1 MKYKVEMNID
11 LTIYTYASVI
21 QEAFD
26 KVIEDLIDE
35 FVNESKLISALTI
48 NKISI
53 EPVEGENNG
62 WNNKKKNKSRK
73 NNNRRG
79 LEYKRTNSH

>member
-62 WNNKKKNKSRK
+62 
-73 NNNRRG
+73 
-79 LEYKRTNSH
+79 

>member
-35 FVNESKLISALTI
+35 FVNKSKLITALTI

-53 EPVEGENNG
+53 EHAEGENNG
-62 WNNKKKNKSRK
+62 
-73 NNNRRG
+73 
-79 LEYKRTNSH
+79 

>member
-1 MKYKVEMNID
+1 MKYKVEVNID

-62 WNNKKKNKSRK
+62 WNN
-73 NNNRRG
+73 
-79 LEYKRTNSH
+79 

>member
-1 MKYKVEMNID
+1 MKYKVEVNID

-62 WNNKKKNKSRK
+62 
-73 NNNRRG
+73 
-79 LEYKRTNSH
+79 